1 MNAFTRK
8 IVWPALLSL
17 LSVTALSA
25 QSPGRITGR
34 VIDAG
39 QGTPVA
45 GAVVELVGATPAK
58 TATSGIDGRYN
69 LLGVPAGTVSIRVR
83 LIGYTAKTVT
93 GIGLAA
99 GAIVTQDISLDAVS
113 VQLQELSVTAA
124 AEKGS
129 VANALSEQRQAV
141 GVVNA
146 VTAEEIRRSPD
157 ADAAQAVQR
166 VSGVTVQDGKFVFV
180 RGLGERYT
188 TTSLNGARIPST
200 EPERKVVPLDL
211 FPAGLLEGISTSK
224 TFTPDLSGDFSG
236 GEVNIKTRE
245 FPAERQITLSLST
258 GINTRVTGKDVWG
271 PRNAG
276 LEWLA
281 LASGDRQLPGPVAA
295 GGNFDPAP
303 AQPQVNT
310 MVNSL
315 RNAWSP
321 VAGTGPVA
329 TSMGFSVGGNDPMFG
344 HPVGYLVS
352 LSYGYEPDVRDEQ
365 VRANAQP
372 GNEPGLVNE
381 VDRYEGQTGRSSVLW
396 GGLLNLSTN
405 LGSTSRINFNTN
417 YNRSADNDSRLETGE
432 SENLGTTLQVNRLRY
447 VERSALAT
455 QVTGEHQLAPR
466 HQIDWSGTY
475 SRVTRDEPDR
485 SEIVYTLDRDPQGN
499 PLPPAWLSVSNEGA
513 VRTYAGL
520 DEHNAQ
526 GALNYKMTFGGKTR
540 PHAFRVGGLYRSTS
554 RVANNEAIS
563 ISGNMARSSQELAP
577 EEIFDGRFANPADQ
591 VFRITPLSQGGSY
604 TAEDRLTAGYAL
616 VQLYPA
622 RGIEVVAGAR
632 VENSRVTVVTQPTI
646 GESVT
651 TAPEYTDVLP
661 SLSVNFSLSERHQ
674 LRLAASQTLSRPEYR
689 ELAPVQYREVI
700 GAENVLGN
708 ANLRRALIQNLDARW
723 EFYPTQAEIVS
734 VGVFYK
740 HFDDPIEQVYL
751 GTSGTRIIS
760 YLNAESARNIGVE
773 LELRKNLS
781 MLGQRWL
788 PWSLFANATFMNS
801 QVTIPGNGLAI
812 NSERAMVGQA
822 PYVVNGGLTYL
833 SGSGQWSGTL
843 LYNVVGRRIVS
854 AAENPL
860 PNVYEEARHAL
871 DFSLRFPV
879 MGSIAGKFD
888 AKNLLDYS
896 TKLTQGTVTKEFYYT
911 GRRFGIGL
919 SWTP

>member
-1 MNAFTRK
+1 MHAIART
-8 IVWPALLSL
+8 LLFS
-17 LSVTALSA
+17 ALSA
-25 QSPGRITGR
+25 LSAFSAQSPLVAQAPGRITGR

-39 QGTPVA
+39 QGTPIS
-45 GAVVELVGATPAK
+45 GAVVELVGATPTK

-69 LLGVPAGTVSIRVR
+69 LLGVPAGTVTIRIR
-83 LIGYTAKTVT
+83 LIGYTAKSVT
-93 GIGLAA
+93 GISLAA
-99 GAIVTQDISLDAVS
+99 GAIVTQDVSLEAES

-141 GVVNA
+141 NVVNA

-157 ADAAQAVQR
+157 GDAAAAVQR

-236 GEVNIKTRE
+236 AEVNIKTRE
-245 FPAERQITLSLST
+245 FPADRQVTFSIGTAFNS
-258 GINTRVTGKDVWG
+258 RVTGKDIWR

-281 LASGDRQLPGPVAA
+281 LGSSDRKLPDPVQAA
-295 GGNFDPAP
+295 GDFDPAP

-321 VAGTGPVA
+321 VAGKGQIGS
-329 TSMGFSVGGNDPMFG
+329 SMGMSIGGSDPMFG
-344 HPVGYLVS
+344 HPVGYLMS
-352 LSYGYEPDVRDEQ
+352 LSYSYEPDVRDEQ
-365 VRANAQP
+365 IRANAQP
-372 GNEPGLVNE
+372 AGDGAVSEI
-381 VDRYEGQTGRSSVLW
+381 DRYTGQTGRGSVLW

-405 LGSTSRINFNTN
+405 LGSSSRIAVNTS
-417 YNRSADNDSRLETGE
+417 YNRSADNDSRLETGV
-432 SENLGTTLQVNRLRY
+432 SENLGLPLQVGRLRY
-447 VERSALAT
+447 VERSALAS
-455 QVTGEHQLAPR
+455 QVRGEHQLSQK
-466 HQIDWSGTY
+466 HQLDWSAAY

-485 SEIVYTLDRDPQGN
+485 SEIVYTMEN
-499 PLPPAWLSVSNEGA
+499 PAEPAWLSVSNEGA

-526 GALNYKMTFGGKTR
+526 GALNYKLTFGGKAK
-540 PHAFRVGGLYRSTS
+540 PHAFRVGGLYRATD
-554 RVANNEAIS
+554 RTADNNVYS
-563 ISGNMARSSQELAP
+563 ISGNMDRASQELAP
-577 EEIFDGRFANPADQ
+577 EEIFDGRFADPADEI
-591 VFRITPLSQGGSY
+591 FRMTPLSQGGSY
-604 TAEDRLTAGYAL
+604 TAEDRLAAGYAL
-616 VQLYPA
+616 FQLYL
-622 RGIEVVAGAR
+622 GSKVEVVTGAR
-632 VENSRVTVVTQPTI
+632 LENSRVTVRTQPTI
-646 GESVT
+646 GSPVET
-651 TAPEYTDVLP
+651 TPEYTDILP
-661 SLSVNFSLSERHQ
+661 SLSVNFLLNEKHQ

-708 ANLRRALIQNLDARW
+708 PNLVRALIQNFDARW
-723 EFYPTQAEIVS
+723 EFYPTPGEVVS
-734 VGVFYK
+734 VGLFYK
-740 HFDDPIEQVYL
+740 HFNDPIEQVYL

-773 LELRKNLS
+773 LELRKNLGTLS
-781 MLGQRWL
+781 PRLL
-788 PWSLFANATFMNS
+788 PWSLFANATLMDS
-801 QVTIPGNGLAI
+801 KVTIDGGGVAI
-812 NSERAMVGQA
+812 NAERAMVGQA

-833 SGSGQWSGTL
+833 STSGRWSGTL

-854 AAENPL
+854 AAESPL
-860 PNVYEEARHAL
+860 PNVYEEERHAL

-879 MGSIAGKFD
+879 TGGLAGKFD
-888 AKNLLDYS
+888 ARNLLDYE

-919 SWTP
+919 TWTP